1 MIGHS
6 YEEYK
11 YETFGAYSDN
21 YSNGAFPSSNFG
33 LINSGSNIYAGSI
46 GYNAYGIESYFGRI
60 ALNWDNRY
68 ILNATVRRDGS
79 SRFSKDQRYGTFPS
93 ASFAWR
99 IINEPFFPKGTPLN
113 DLKLRV
119 SWGNTGSMDGISNW
133 AAMSLVTSGG
143 SSYNGAAGFKIGAD
157 AANLI
162 WEKANQINVGINAE
176 LFDGRITFALDG
188 YYQKTTGL
196 LYNTSTL
203 STTGY
208 TSRTSNV
215 GSLENK
221 GLEVMLSGQ
230 ILKGSL
236 NGI

>member
-68 ILNATVRRDGS
+68 VLNATVRRDGS

-93 ASFAWR
+93 ASLHGA
-99 IINEPFFPKGTPLN
+99 L
-113 DLKLRV
+113 
-119 SWGNTGSMDGISNW
+119 SM
-133 AAMSLVTSGG
+133 
-143 SSYNGAAGFKIGAD
+143 
-157 AANLI
+157 NLSF
-162 WEKANQINVGINAE
+162 Q
-176 LFDGRITFALDG
+176 
-188 YYQKTTGL
+188 
-196 LYNTSTL
+196 
-203 STTGY
+203 
-208 TSRTSNV
+208 
-215 GSLENK
+215 K
-221 GLEVMLSGQ
+221 GLR
-230 ILKGSL
+230 
-236 NGI
+236 